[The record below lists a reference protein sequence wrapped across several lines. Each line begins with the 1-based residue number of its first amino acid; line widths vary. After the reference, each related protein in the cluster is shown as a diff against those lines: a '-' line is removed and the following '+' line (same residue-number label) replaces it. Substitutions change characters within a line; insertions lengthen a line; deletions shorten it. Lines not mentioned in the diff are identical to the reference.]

1 MLTSLLTDVTG
12 GDQELTPTASGV
24 PPIKAINS
32 TRTAPAHIQAA
43 AAAAAKV
50 VAEMKARQGEADE
63 EAMPTPKGV
72 YLWGPVGCGKT
83 ASDNSLIHFG
93 FFFLVRLKVTDGVQ
107 DGIAPHQSHPTSVLS
122 GSVAKATSA
131 TLC

>member
-93 FFFLVRLKVTDGVQ
+93 FFF
-107 DGIAPHQSHPTSVLS
+107 
-122 GSVAKATSA
+122 GSAQGH
-131 TLC
+131 